1 MAFNPYSVWAPRLP
15 QLKPGHLFKAGDK
28 FYQVVVVR
36 RNRQRHVIAGA
47 QTDYRLYTETNTNF
61 AMLHG
66 LLSLNRIVHIQYI
79 AVETAAVTTLF
90 YWGTPPL
97 FAKDV
102 RLTID
107 TNVAPTTNPMEVD
120 RWSYDT
126 AMHLM
131 LTQSAGQNYIFE
143 CVEYEIAEYKVE
155 AGEEPERYLHLM
167 PNGQAV
173 FVEK

>member
-15 QLKPGHLFKAGDK
+15 QLKPGHIFKIGDK
-28 FYQVVVVR
+28 FYQIVVVR

-47 QTDYRLYTETNTNF
+47 QTDYRLYTETNAAF
-61 AMLHG
+61 ATLHG
-66 LLSLNRIVHIQYI
+66 LLSLNRVVHLQYI
-79 AVETAAVTTLF
+79 AVETGAVTTIF

-102 RLTID
+102 ALTID
-107 TNVAPTTNPMEVD
+107 TNVAPTTNPMELD

-126 AMHLM
+126 AMHLR

-143 CVEYEIAEYKVE
+143 CVEYEVSPYE
-155 AGEEPERYLHLM
+155 GEPDKYLHLM
-167 PNGQAV
+167 ANGQAV